1 MQLTGLPN
9 LLSGS
14 EPVTIQQVVNGQMS
28 AITMPLSDLLNQI
41 NAAAPAWWVASLP
54 TTLPPKAGVLWNNT
68 GMLSIS

>member
-1 MQLTGLPN
+1 MQLNDFSKPLT
-9 LLSGS
+9 GS
-14 EPVTIQQVVNGQMS
+14 EPVAIQQTENGHTS
-28 AITMPLSDLLNQI
+28 VCTMPLSELLNQI

>member
-1 MQLTGLPN
+1 MQMTGLPN

-14 EPVTIQQVVNGQMS
+14 EPVTIQQTQNGHTS
-28 AITMPLSDLLNQI
+28 VCTIPLSDLLNQI